1 MERYQRP
8 REVFENVEI
17 IDAGSEGKAVARVDN
32 LVIFVSHVVPGDV
45 VDIEIIKK
53 KKSFI
58 EGRAIKFHKYSEK
71 RAEPSCKHFGV
82 CGGCK
87 WQNMDYLEQLYY
99 KQKQVEDNLKRIGK
113 IDVSSMQPII
123 GSENVFFYRNKLE
136 YTFSCKRWLLED
148 EIKTDELIAN
158 SNALGFHIPLLF
170 DRVLDIT
177 KCYLQKDPSN
187 AIRNEV
193 KKYALENN
201 LTFFDARSHN
211 GFLRNLIIRTTTTGD
226 LMVILIVRD
235 KYIKAINKI
244 MDHIAESFPEI
255 TALMYVVNG
264 KKNDTISDLE
274 VISYKGNP
282 YIIEK
287 MKHFKGGEDLQFKI
301 GPKSFFQTNSEQANN
316 LYKIAAEF
324 ADFCGDEVVYD
335 LYTGTG
341 TIANYIAGSVKK
353 VIGIESISEAIEDAY
368 MNSVF
373 NEITNAFFYAGDMVK
388 VLTDDFVETNGKP
401 DVIITDPPRAGM
413 HEKVVNQIL
422 TIAPMKVVYISC
434 NAATQARDIALMSDK
449 YDVMKIQPIDMFP
462 HTHHVENVVLLH
474 KKLT

>member
-1 MERYQRP
+1 M
-8 REVFENVEI
+8 FENVEI

>member
-32 LVIFVSHVVPGDV
+32 LVVFVSNVVPGDV
-45 VDIEIIKK
+45 VDIEIIRK

-58 EGRAIKFHKYSEK
+58 EGRAIKIHKYSEK

-87 WQNMDYLEQLYY
+87 WQNMDYLEQLFY

-113 IDVSSMQPII
+113 IDVSSMLPII

-136 YTFSCKRWLLED
+136 YTFSCKRWLLDD
-148 EIKTDELIAN
+148 EIKTDELIEN
-158 SNALGFHIPLLF
+158 SNALGFHIPMLF

-235 KYIKAINKI
+235 NYIKAINKI

-324 ADFCGDEVVYD
+324 ADFCGDEIIYD

-353 VIGIESISEAIEDAY
+353 VIGIESIPEAIEDAY

-373 NEITNAFFYAGDMVK
+373 NNITNAFFYSGDMVK
-388 VLTDDFVETNGKP
+388 VLTDDFVETNGRP

-474 KKLT
+474 KK